1 MSTRPRS
8 LRARLAKRLALLAL
22 IALFMSSGFFLYSSW
37 QFRDADADEQLAS
50 LAARIASTARREDG
64 ADLARIEINPTLAR
78 ELRRIEGF
86 RFVAYDAESGKLVA
100 AQPPDSTHFVPQAP
114 TVGWA
119 SAFFYTQS
127 SDPRQTRQ
135 RRIQALL
142 TTVTS
147 PAGPLRIVVMRQ
159 EPDGGDVAQWMFA
172 VVGEEVLPILVP
184 LLLAI
189 GLIGFVELR
198 RAFMPVQAAAQQA
211 NAVDV
216 ASSSA
221 RLEEKGL
228 PSEIQPLVQAVNRA
242 IGRLQAGFS
251 QQRRFTANAAHE
263 LRTPLAVLQARLD
276 GMAETPD
283 TIAIK
288 QDVDRMARLVGQ
300 LLTVA
305 RLDTV
310 EEARRDSIDL
320 NEVARDTVARMAPLA
335 VDRGV
340 ELALDTPRQP
350 VKVVGDQ
357 TLLGDCLRN
366 LIENAI
372 RFTPGGKTIDVAVTE
387 LGDIEVHDCGP
398 GVPVAERE
406 QVFGRFWRGENR
418 RGKGAGLGLAIV
430 AETMALHRGKVSV
443 GDSPR
448 GGALFRISL
457 PLESP
462 DGAARDDAAREWSSA
477 AAAS

>member
-1 MSTRPRS
+1 MSRRPRS
-8 LRARLAKRLALLAL
+8 LRARLAKRLAALAL
-22 IALFMSSGFFLYSSW
+22 IALLVSSSFFLYSSW

-50 LAARIASTARREDG
+50 LAARIAAIARRDDG
-64 ADLARIEINPTLAR
+64 ADLARIEITPALAR
-78 ELRRIEGF
+78 ELRRIDGF

-100 AQPPDSTHFVPQAP
+100 AEPPDSTHFVPQAP

-119 SAFFYTQS
+119 SAFFYTDS
-127 SDPRQTRQ
+127 TDPNDARQ
-135 RRIQALL
+135 RRLQALL

-147 PAGPLRIVVMRQ
+147 PAGPLRIVVMRR
-159 EPDGGDVAQWMFA
+159 EPDSGDVAKWMLG

-189 GLIGFVELR
+189 SLIGFFELR
-198 RAFMPVQAAAQQA
+198 RAFAPVGIAAQQA

-216 ASSSA
+216 ASGNA
-221 RLEEKGL
+221 RLAEEGL

-242 IGRLQAGFS
+242 IGRLQSGFS

-288 QDVDRMARLVGQ
+288 QDVGRMARLVAQ

-305 RLDTV
+305 RLDSV
-310 EEARRDSIDL
+310 EEPARESVDL
-320 NEVARDTVARMAPLA
+320 AALARDTVARMAPLA
-335 VDRGV
+335 VERGV
-340 ELALDTPRQP
+340 ELALDTQGGP
-350 VKVVGDQ
+350 VRVLGDA
-357 TLLGDCLRN
+357 TLLGDSLRN

-372 RFTPGGKTIDVAVTE
+372 RFTPPGKSIDVVVSNDGG
-387 LGDIEVHDCGP
+387 LEVHDCGP
-398 GVPVAERE
+398 GVPMADRE
-406 QVFGRFWRGENR
+406 QVFARFWRGEH

-430 AETMALHRGKVSV
+430 AETIARHHGKVSV
-443 GDSPR
+443 AQSPR

-457 PLESP
+457 PLDPQRRLRAEA
-462 DGAARDDAAREWSSA
+462 GGELSSA
-477 AAAS
+477 AASS